1 MEFQCYVKLGI
12 WLIFAGF
19 AGIANAGLVSWTD
32 WTIDTAGTSGAAHGS
47 IIQNSSSVG
56 VTYSGD
62 VGWLSPASYWSEA
75 APAPYTGNSVVD
87 NAPTSGISVSRAS
100 SNNTLTFASALIDPV
115 FALYSVGQRNVP
127 VTYSFDQAFTLLSE
141 GYGNWGDGSFSTSGN
156 QLTGNEGHGLIQ
168 FSGAVSSISF
178 DILDPENHHGFTV
191 GALTSLEPAQ
201 RVTEPATLALMGLGI
216 LGITLVRL
224 RSSQAD

>member
-1 MEFQCYVKLGI
+1 MEFQRYVKLAIG
-12 WLIFAGF
+12 LIFAGF
-19 AGIANAGLVSWTD
+19 ASIASAGLVSWTD
-32 WTIDTAGTSGAAHGS
+32 WTIDTAGASGAAHGS
-47 IIQNSSSVG
+47 ILQNSTSVG

-62 VGWLSPASYWSEA
+62 VGWLSPASYWSEGT
-75 APAPYTGNSVVD
+75 PAPYTGNSVVD

-100 SNNTLTFASALIDPV
+100 SSNTLTFASALIDPV
-115 FALYSVGQRNVP
+115 FALYSVGRLNAP

-156 QLTGNEGHGLIQ
+156 QLTGYEGHGLIQ

-178 DILDPENHHGFTV
+178 DILNPEYHHGFTL
-191 GALTSLEPAQ
+191 GALTTTQSVAEPS
-201 RVTEPATLALMGLGI
+201 TLALLGLGI

-224 RSSQAD
+224 RSSQDD